1 MAAVGAWVLLH
12 GDLQPEVAA
21 AAQQQLDTL
30 NDAGDEQL
38 AKQLTTT
45 IAMKEL
51 LPVGV
56 LGLLASVMIMAAIS
70 TDSTYLH
77 SWGSI
82 FVQDVLGPIRQA
94 RGKSKLTTQQ
104 HLKYLKRGVLGVA
117 IFAWCFSMVFPVQ
130 EYIFM
135 YFQATGA
142 IFTGGAG
149 AVLIG
154 GLYWRRGT
162 TGAAWASMIVGST
175 LAVLGVLTINIF
187 WPWLVPFAQGRFPAI
202 AWVQTL
208 PGDFWMNGLEWGF
221 SVSVIALLTY
231 VGVSLASPHKAV
243 DFDKLFYR
251 GEYAVEPKEG
261 EPDYVPKVEGK
272 AVPGWA
278 RKLGV
283 TEEFTTGDK
292 WIFGLKYGLFIW
304 GFGGFLTMSL
314 VYAFGGMRSEDSWII
329 WWTIRV
335 SVAGLLGTAAT
346 VWFLI
351 GGFKD
356 LFAMLHRLKTLQRDE
371 SDDGTVTQHL
381 GEPEADDKAP
391 RPEPAP

>member
-1 MAAVGAWVLLH
+1 MGH
-12 GDLQPEVAA
+12 E
-21 AAQQQLDTL
+21 
-30 NDAGDEQL
+30 
-38 AKQLTTT
+38 
-45 IAMKEL
+45 
-51 LPVGV
+51 
-56 LGLLASVMIMAAIS
+56 
-70 TDSTYLH
+70 
-77 SWGSI
+77 
-82 FVQDVLGPIRQA
+82 A
-94 RGKSKLTTQQ
+94 RGKAKLSTEQ
-104 HLKYLKRGVLGVA
+104 HLTHLKRGVVGVA

-175 LAVLGVLTINIF
+175 LAVVGVLTINII

-231 VGVSLASPHKAV
+231 VVVSLASPRGAV

-251 GEYAVEPKEG
+251 GQYAVEGKEG

-283 TEEFTTGDK
+283 TEEFTAGDK
-292 WIFGLKYGLFIW
+292 WIFGLKYALFGW
-304 GFGGFLTMSL
+304 TFGVGFLGLTL
-314 VYAFGGMRSEDSWII
+314 AYVFGFMRSDQAWIN
-329 WWTIRV
+329 WWTIYVV
-335 SVAGLLGTAAT
+335 SIGLVGTAAT

-356 LFAMLHRLKTLQRDE
+356 LFAMLRRLKTLQRDD

-381 GEPEADDKAP
+381 GEPEDDGDTAP
-391 RPEPAP
+391 KSEAAS